1 MDLKTAKKVTDLLV
15 GCVLADLVLM
25 LFLPHGG
32 KVVLTW
38 VLIGLLI
45 AVGAVNL
52 LWMRCPHCGG
62 QLTRWG
68 SKFCRSCGHS
78 LDEEEIP

>member
-15 GCVLADLVLM
+15 AGVLAGLVL
-25 LFLPHGG
+25 LFFLPRGG

-38 VLIGLLI
+38 VLIALLV
-45 AVGAVNL
+45 AVGVVNL
-52 LWMRCPHCGG
+52 LWMRCPHCNS

-68 SKFCRSCGHS
+68 SKFCRSCGEK
-78 LDEEEIP
+78 LD